1 MRLRIISTGILGL
14 TVWAQVSN
22 SVLAVDF
29 SGEIQPLFARH
40 CHGCHG
46 EEKQKGALRLDSA
59 AGVRRG
65 GDSGEPLF
73 LPGRA
78 QASHLYQLV
87 SSTDPEERMPPEGKP
102 PLSVAELAL
111 VKAWIDEGARL
122 PGGNARETLTTD
134 HWSFQAVS
142 RPEPPSR
149 ENQWGS
155 GAIDSFILSA
165 MGKKGLSPSSRA
177 GRAALIRRLYLVLHG
192 LPPSPAQVDQF
203 VRDPAPGAWEKLVE
217 RALASPRFG
226 ERWARHWL
234 DIVRFAE
241 SNGFETNRERLNA
254 YHYRDY
260 VITAFNEDKPYDR
273 FISEQI
279 AGDAVGEDVA
289 TGFLVAG
296 AHDIVKSQD
305 INLTLMQRQDELAD
319 MVNTTGATFLGL
331 TLGCARCHNHKF
343 DPVTQRDY
351 YAFQA
356 VFAGVGHGE
365 RMITKSAAGDVE
377 LRLDELRKEVVA
389 GEEKLAGLRKIASA
403 NVDTPVLRPPV
414 NAKGNIEKF
423 EPTEVKFVRFTV
435 HQSNTGSQPCIDE
448 LMVFSTENRNV
459 AAGAVP
465 SSSGN
470 LKGYP
475 IHKLGHI
482 NDGKGGN
489 ARSWIS
495 DKPGGGWVQL
505 ELLQPSKISRI
516 EWARDREGKFTDR
529 LATQYVIE
537 GSMDGSRWQLLAG
550 SESRQPFGGKAD
562 PNAFLARLKPADAA
576 RARGIMDAIAGKKD
590 QISRLTR
597 GYKAWVANFKQ
608 PGKTHRLYRGDP
620 MAKRE
625 VVAPGTLEVF
635 GSLAMKLDEAEQAR
649 RVKLADWIA
658 SRENP
663 LTARVMVNRL
673 WQFVF
678 GVGIVDT
685 PSDFGANGTLP
696 THPAL
701 LDWMAVE
708 FMDNDWSIKHLLRQM
723 LLSETFQQSSR
734 PRTGAL
740 RIDADSRY
748 LWRFSPRRLEAE
760 AIRDS
765 ILSVAGTLD
774 MRMGGPGFYLFDVD
788 RENVVHYHAKEETG
802 PAEWRRMVYLFKI
815 RVEQD
820 AVFGAFDCPDG
831 NQVIPKRSRSTTPLQ
846 ALNLFNSKFILGQ
859 AAKLALR
866 LEQEAGGDPASQVQ
880 RAFHLF
886 YSRPASD
893 EEARDAVDFIE
904 AHSLRDFCRAM
915 FNTNEFLFTF

>member
-1 MRLRIISTGILGL
+1 MSRIIRAGTLFL
-14 TVWAQVSN
+14 ALWAQLPDA
-22 SVLAVDF
+22 VLAVDYA
-29 SGEIQPLFARH
+29 GEIQPLFARH
-40 CHGCHG
+40 CHACHG
-46 EEKQKGALRLDSA
+46 EEKQKGALRLDSSS
-59 AGVRRG
+59 GVRRG

-73 LPGRA
+73 VAGRA
-78 QASHLYQLV
+78 AESHLYRLV
-87 SSTDPEERMPPEGKP
+87 SSADPEERMPPEGKAA
-102 PLSVAELAL
+102 LSAHEIAL
-111 VKAWIDEGARL
+111 LKAWIDEGARL
-122 PGGNARETLTTD
+122 PGGNAREAPTTD
-134 HWSFQAVS
+134 HWSFQEVLKA
-142 RPEPPSR
+142 EPPLD
-149 ENQWGS
+149 EGKWGS
-155 GAIDSFILSA
+155 GAIDSFILAA
-165 MGKKGLSPSSRA
+165 MGSKGLSPSAGASR
-177 GRAALIRRLYLVLHG
+177 RSLIRRLYLILHG
-192 LPPSPAQVDQF
+192 LPPSPGQVDEF
-203 VRDPAPGAWEKLVE
+203 IKDTGPDAWQKLVE
-217 RALASPRFG
+217 RALSSPRFG

-260 VITAFNEDKPYDR
+260 VINAFNEDKPYDR

-279 AGDAVGEDVA
+279 AGDAMGADVA

-319 MVNTTGATFLGL
+319 MVNATGATYLGL

-343 DPVTQRDY
+343 DPVSQRDY

-356 VFAGVGHGE
+356 VFAGVSYGE
-365 RMITKSAAGDVE
+365 RMIGKSLAGDTAA
-377 LRLDELRKEVVA
+377 RLEALQAGVASGEKE
-389 GEEKLAGLRKIASA
+389 LAGLRQRAASKTGKTA
-403 NVDTPVLRPPV
+403 ALRPPV
-414 NAKGNIEKF
+414 NARHNVEEF
-423 EPTEVKFVRFTV
+423 EPTELKFVRFTI
-435 HQSNTGSQPCIDE
+435 HQSNTGAQPCIDE
-448 LMVFSTENRNV
+448 LMVFTTKNVNV
-459 AAGAVP
+459 APGSRP

-470 LKGYP
+470 LQGYP
-475 IHKLGHI
+475 IHKLEHI

-489 ARSWIS
+489 RRSWIS
-495 DKPGGGWVQL
+495 DKTAGGWVQL
-505 ELLQPSKISRI
+505 ELLQPAKISRI
-516 EWARDREGKFTDR
+516 EWARDREGKFSDR
-529 LATQYVIE
+529 LATRYVIE
-537 GSMDGSRWQLLAG
+537 GSMDGNGWQRLAG
-550 SESRQPFGGKAD
+550 SESRRPFGGKVD

-576 RARGIMDAIAGKKD
+576 RARGIIDEIAAVKG
-590 QISRLTR
+590 QIARLTE
-597 GYKAWVANFKQ
+597 GHKAWVGNFKQ
-608 PGKTHRLYRGDP
+608 PGRTHRLYRGEP
-620 MAKRE
+620 TARRE
-625 VVAPGTLEVF
+625 VVPPDTLEIF
-635 GSLAMKLDEAEQAR
+635 DSLAMKLDEAEQTR
-649 RVKLADWIA
+649 RVKLAGWIA
-658 SRENP
+658 SKQNP

-685 PSDFGANGTLP
+685 PSDLGANGTLP

-701 LDWMAVE
+701 LDWMASE
-708 FMDNDWSIKHLLRQM
+708 FMENGWSIKHILRQM
-723 LLSETFQQSSR
+723 LLSEAFKQSSK
-734 PRTGAL
+734 PRADAL
-740 RIDADSRY
+740 RIDANSRY

-820 AVFGAFDCPDG
+820 AIFGAFDCPDG

-846 ALNLFNSKFILGQ
+846 ALNLFNSKFILVQ

-893 EEARDAVDFIE
+893 EEVRDAVDFIE